1 MELLAF
7 EEVST
12 PSWEASKYTFSG
24 QLLEIIWWRE
34 AQLWTNSGVLS
45 VLEILRLNLLVTV
58 CDIQL
63 ICFIWDLVFVC
74 LGFCFRRYAETLEF
88 SFHSGNGTLNSQ
100 PRNCDEWKVTQDH
113 NTFEVKAAGSH

>member
-45 VLEILRLNLLVTV
+45 VLEIL
-58 CDIQL
+58 
-63 ICFIWDLVFVC
+63 
-74 LGFCFRRYAETLEF
+74 
-88 SFHSGNGTLNSQ
+88 
-100 PRNCDEWKVTQDH
+100 
-113 NTFEVKAAGSH
+113 

>member
-1 MELLAF
+1 MGGIQAHIQW
-7 EEVST
+7 
-12 PSWEASKYTFSG
+12 PTFG
-24 QLLEIIWWRE
+24 DNMWRE

-74 LGFCFRRYAETLEF
+74 LG
-88 SFHSGNGTLNSQ
+88 H
-100 PRNCDEWKVTQDH
+100 TQ
-113 NTFEVKAAGSH
+113 